1 VSDIRVEP
9 QGEPTPQRPPPR
21 ASWLRERWRQPP
33 YGVVAVAS
41 ALVGGAAVAVY
52 MDRPVEIVEP
62 GPAPLQ
68 LNRAPESWLNVA
80 VDDNPAPT
88 ESGEELDLM
97 LARHPADATL
107 TEPLELYQENL
118 VALPPGTYQVRAA
131 CSAETVAPP
140 DRGGPAWFTID
151 IIDPTDYEPA
161 PESSTGRDPADLVC
175 DGEPHTVSTGM
186 PVTGYQAFLVSYYTA
201 LHRQAE
207 NEDEPMG
214 VVIPGVHVAVSFTPV
229 R

>member
-9 QGEPTPQRPPPR
+9 LGEPTAQRPPPR

-33 YGVVAVAS
+33 YGVVAIAS
-41 ALVGGAAVAVY
+41 ALIGGAGVAVY

-80 VDDNPAPT
+80 VDDLPPPP
-88 ESGEELDLM
+88 EPDEELERM
-97 LARHPADATL
+97 LARHPADATVA
-107 TEPLELYQENL
+107 EPLELYQENL

-140 DRGGPAWFTID
+140 DGGPAWFTID
-151 IIDPTDYEPA
+151 ILDPTTYEPA

-186 PVTGYQAFLVSYYTA
+186 PVTGYQAFSVGYYTE

-207 NEDEPMG
+207 NEGGPTG
-214 VVIPGVHVAVSFTPV
+214 VAIPGVHVAVSFTPV